1 MPEGM
6 PDANRRTI
14 RIEDGTNGRSKK
26 HRRYKAKDEVT
37 ILKRSLQVV
46 GLAGVLAVL
55 VPLAFFPKSWAQET
69 HVSREGG
76 AWGQEIT
83 GSLAA
88 VKNLRVK
95 VDMGA
100 VVVHGSQQQGINY
113 VIHTRFGSSSEQE
126 ARRQFEQ
133 YKVTA

>member
-1 MPEGM
+1 M
-6 PDANRRTI
+6 
-14 RIEDGTNGRSKK
+14 
-26 HRRYKAKDEVT
+26 
-37 ILKRSLQVV
+37 KRSLQIV
-46 GLAGVLAVL
+46 GLARVLAL
-55 VPLAFFPKSWAQET
+55 TAPLAFVSPSLAQESHIT
-69 HVSREGG
+69 RDGG

-113 VIHTRFGSSSEQE
+113 VVHTRFGNSSEQE

-133 YKVTA
+133 